1 MCVDRNR
8 GFSGNDPLLHRN
20 LPPITHFDVSRFI
33 GQNHQPYDFTACQSS
48 PQSKVTAFWVDHSE
62 TTYIAPWEWWFLMVQ
77 LWRRRSARCLE
88 PFLLKAYDFC
98 STSPQESGV
107 DISSC
112 FAVHLLV
119 IFCALTNI
127 SYSFSHAKRAV
138 KWSAKHELKSNPD
151 ARRRVLQKS
160 YASFRKRSKTRGEW
174 RGLSCTRKNS
184 PFPRCNVTTH

>member
-1 MCVDRNR
+1 MIRCYIETFRRSHISMLADL
-8 GFSGNDPLLHRN
+8 SGKTINSMILLLVRALRN
-20 LPPITHFDVSRFI
+20 LKLQRFEWI
-33 GQNHQPYDFTACQSS
+33 IAKQRTLYLGNGDF
-48 PQSKVTAFWVDHSE
+48 
-62 TTYIAPWEWWFLMVQ
+62 LLVQ
-77 LWRRRSARCLE
+77 LWRRRSTRCLE

-127 SYSFSHAKRAV
+127 SYSFSHAKRAL

-160 YASFRKRSKTRGEW
+160 YSSFRKRSKTRGEW